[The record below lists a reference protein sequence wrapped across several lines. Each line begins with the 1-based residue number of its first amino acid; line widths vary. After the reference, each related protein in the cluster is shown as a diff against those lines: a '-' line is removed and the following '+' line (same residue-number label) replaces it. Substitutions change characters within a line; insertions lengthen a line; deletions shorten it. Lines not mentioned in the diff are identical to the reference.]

1 MFRVAASAAI
11 AVLFAVPAI
20 QAGPA
25 SAAVSSATASSATA
39 SSATA
44 GGITLAIDSISP
56 QTATATSTVVV
67 SGTVTNNTGSALAG
81 LSVVVDSTATWFT
94 TRSAMDDFADS
105 TAAAVTPSLVQDGAP
120 FVFAATIPVGRTAS
134 WKVEFTSA
142 DAGMDQFGVYGI
154 EAAVIS
160 EAGSPVATDRTL
172 LPFWQS
178 GASKLKV
185 AWIWPLVDQPYT
197 QACGWLTSDSLGSSL
212 APGGRL
218 NGLLTAASQDPQA
231 QLTWAVDPALLGD
244 AQTLG
249 SKHLVGTADC
259 TGKQEEPASPQAR
272 TWLSTLQAA
281 TAGQPV
287 IMTPYAN
294 VDVAALVHHGLIS
307 ELESAY
313 QLQDVAVPILSKA
326 FLNTTALPAGGIA
339 DQSVLTAL
347 AAYEQIPSVVLNSS
361 EMPLLSGEYAD
372 DAVSSWAGGN
382 GDTISVLLA
391 DSTIT
396 NVFKGAGTTSRAG
409 QFAVK
414 QRFLAETAMIA
425 AEAPSD
431 PRSLVVSPPETW
443 DPSESLAADL
453 LSETTSA
460 PWLQPVQLSNLAG
473 SRGTETQSARKPLP
487 ANKTNAKEL
496 SRSYLEAVSKVGAKL
511 SVYSSMLVKPPVGYK
526 AQLAQALAAT
536 ESSAWRGGDT
546 SAAQG
551 MTLLDGLNQYLENAE
566 NRVQII
572 PTGQISMA
580 GASGLLPVTI
590 QNHLENQTVRV
601 KLSATIVTARGY
613 PSTLTIGPQKLLTIP
628 PGQVRLVRLSVH
640 SAPQGSTTINLSL
653 TNADGT
659 VLPWTSDPPTHLIV
673 NSTRYGQ
680 AILLL
685 IAGAMGLLLLS
696 SALRSGR
703 RRLAA
708 ASGGPNPDGSP
719 DLGGGSDPDSGS
731 DPQAGGEEH
740 GSPGNVMTSAQNPT
754 EAPDDL
760 ADARRWADDT

>member
-1 MFRVAASAAI
+1 LFRVAASAAI
-11 AVLFAVPAI
+11 AVLVAIPAI
-20 QAGPA
+20 QAAPA
-25 SAAVSSATASSATA
+25 SAAATSAAIT
-39 SSATA
+39 
-44 GGITLAIDSISP
+44 GGITVAIDSVSP

-67 SGTVTNNTGSALAG
+67 SGTVTNSTGSALAG
-81 LSVVVDSTATWFT
+81 LSVVVDSTESWFT
-94 TRSAMDDFADS
+94 TRSSMDDFADS
-105 TAAAVTPSLVQDGAP
+105 SAAAATPGLVQDGTP
-120 FVFAATIPVGRTAS
+120 FVFSATIPAGRTAS

-142 DAGMDQFGVYGI
+142 AAGMDEFGVYGL

-160 EAGSPVATDRTL
+160 EADSPVATDRTL
-172 LPFWQS
+172 LPFWQP
-178 GASKLKV
+178 GAAKLKI
-185 AWIWPLVDQPYT
+185 AWIWPLIDQPYT
-197 QACGWLTSDSLGSSL
+197 QACGWLTSDDLESSL

-218 NGLLTAASQDPQA
+218 NGLLAAGQRNPGA

-244 AQTLG
+244 AQTLS
-249 SKHLVGTADC
+249 SKHLVGSADC
-259 TGKQEEPASPQAR
+259 TAKQDEPASPQAR

-281 TAGQPV
+281 TDSQQV
-287 IMTPYAN
+287 IMTSYAN
-294 VDVAALVHHGLIS
+294 VDVAALVHRGLIS

-326 FLNTTALPAGGIA
+326 FLSTTALPAGGIA

-347 AAYEQIPSVVLNSS
+347 AAKENIPSVVLNSS
-361 EMPLLSGEYAD
+361 EMPLINGEYAD
-372 DAVSSWAGGN
+372 DAVSSWASGN

-396 NVFKGAGTTSRAG
+396 SVFKNVGTTSPAA

-414 QRFLAETAMIA
+414 QRFLAETAMVA
-425 AEAPSD
+425 AEAPND

-453 LSETTSA
+453 LTETTSA
-460 PWLQPVQLSNLAG
+460 PWLQPVQLSDLAG
-473 SRGTETQSARKPLP
+473 SHSAESQSARKPLP
-487 ANKTNAKEL
+487 ANKINAKEL
-496 SRSYLEAVSKVGAKL
+496 SRSYLGAVSKVASKL
-511 SVYSSMLVKPPVGYK
+511 SVYSSMLVKPPNGYK

-536 ESSAWRGGDT
+536 ESSAWRDGDT
-546 SAAQG
+546 SAQG
-551 MTLLDGLNQYLENAE
+551 MTLVNGLNQYLDNAE

-590 QNHLENQTVRV
+590 QNHLENQTVQV
-601 KLSATIVTARGY
+601 KLNATIVTARGV
-613 PSTLTIGPQKLLTIP
+613 PSTLTIGPQKLVTIP
-628 PGQVRLVRLSVH
+628 AGQVRLVKLSVH

-653 TNADGT
+653 TDADGV
-659 VLPWTSDPPTHLIV
+659 VLPWTNDPPTHLIV

-708 ASGGPNPDGSP
+708 ASAGPDPDGSP
-719 DLGGGSDPDSGS
+719 DPHG
-731 DPQAGGEEH
+731 GGEEH
-740 GSPGNVMTSAQNPT
+740 GSPGNVMTSAQDPT